1 MKFLTLLALS
11 IVFTVSLMNV
21 ATYGSNGF
29 SINYAEAEG
38 DLLAPDYSADG
49 WSTQPAPSG
58 GSQGLKNPLKVS
70 TIEELLEL
78 ILDIVVTLSVPIIV
92 LFLIYSGFLYVT
104 AQGKP
109 DAIKKATTAFTWTVI
124 GGVIVLGA
132 SVLLT
137 VITNTV
143 NSLRG

>member
-1 MKFLTLLALS
+1 MKFLKLLALL
-11 IVFTVSLMNV
+11 IVFAVSIMNV

-29 SINYAEAEG
+29 SIKYVEAEG

-58 GSQGLKNPLKVS
+58 GSQGLRNPLRVS
-70 TIEELLEL
+70 SIEELLEL
-78 ILDIVVTLSVPIIV
+78 ILDIVVTFSVPIIV
-92 LFLIYSGFLYVT
+92 FFLIYSGFLYVM

-109 DAIKKATTAFTWTVI
+109 DKIKTATTAFTWTII

-132 SVLLT
+132 SVILT

-143 NSLRG
+143 KSLQ